1 MGRVAKSKL
10 ASSSGFRTGVGCPSG
25 FIKFSFFSVLHIS
38 STNFTM
44 SMFSGLANHISGFVA
59 SKTGG
64 GAEQPPV
71 DPNDPNAQM
80 DPNYVQNGA
89 EGEVPPEGQAPGGM
103 MGMAQGFL
111 GKAMAAKQG
120 LQEKASGFQPPN
132 LGNVGGGMLGN
143 ITSMIP
149 GQNVKKRCRIPI
161 WLSRWTPTPKATF
174 KIRTPWSIRP
184 RVNTTIK
191 RRTNSKLL
199 GRGHR
204 ATDDAAILQLY
215 AEQLYLFNC
224 NAILTSRLKYNILKL
239 LKLTAK
245 KNL

>member
-10 ASSSGFRTGVGCPSG
+10 ASSSGFRTVVGCPSG

-38 STNFTM
+38 STNFSM
-44 SMFSGLANHISGFVA
+44 SMFSGLANQISGFVA

-149 GQNVKKRCRIPI
+149 GQKREEEVPD
-161 WLSRWTPTPKATF
+161 PNMAQQMDPNAQGYVQDPNAMVDPAT
-174 KIRTPWSIRP
+174 
-184 RVNTTIK
+184 
-191 RRTNSKLL
+191 
-199 GRGHR
+199 GQYY
-204 ATDDAAILQLY
+204 DQ
-215 AEQLYLFNC
+215 
-224 NAILTSRLKYNILKL
+224 
-239 LKLTAK
+239 TAYQQ
-245 KNL
+245 

>member
-10 ASSSGFRTGVGCPSG
+10 ASSSGFRTVVGCPSG

-38 STNFTM
+38 STNFSM
-44 SMFSGLANHISGFVA
+44 SMFSGLANQISGFVA

-80 DPNYVQNGA
+80 DPNYV
-89 EGEVPPEGQAPGGM
+89 M

-149 GQNVKKRCRIPI
+149 GQKREEEVLDPNMAQQMD
-161 WLSRWTPTPKATF
+161 PNAQGYVQDPNAMVDPAT
-174 KIRTPWSIRP
+174 
-184 RVNTTIK
+184 
-191 RRTNSKLL
+191 
-199 GRGHR
+199 GQYY
-204 ATDDAAILQLY
+204 DQ
-215 AEQLYLFNC
+215 
-224 NAILTSRLKYNILKL
+224 
-239 LKLTAK
+239 TAYQQ
-245 KNL
+245 